1 MNLNIEKIETE
12 RLLLIPFTKQL
23 CHLVNDKNFVA
34 LQNNGLNAGEG
45 YPDKETLDTIPKIV
59 ANIELSNG
67 PTGFESWV
75 IITKQKMKII
85 GDVGFKGIPNQAGE
99 IDLGYG
105 IIASERQKGY
115 AFEATE
121 ALLKWAFSN
130 PGVKKITAKCLI
142 ENVGSWK
149 TLEKLNFKNNF
160 KDDKYLYW
168 ISEQGH

>member
-1 MNLNIEKIETE
+1 MNIEKIETE

-45 YPDKETLDTIPKIV
+45 YPDQETLDTIPKIV

-75 IITKQKMKII
+75 IITKQEMKII

-115 AFEATE
+115 AFEAAK
-121 ALLKWAFSN
+121 ALCDWAISQEN
-130 PGVKKITAKCLI
+130 VNTITAKCLI
-142 ENVGSWK
+142 ENEGSRKILENVGFKKACQDSSMIFWS
-149 TLEKLNFKNNF
+149 LE
-160 KDDKYLYW
+160 
-168 ISEQGH
+168 

>member
-1 MNLNIEKIETE
+1 MNIEKIETE

-45 YPDKETLDTIPKIV
+45 YPDQETLDTIPKIV

-75 IITKQKMKII
+75 IITKQEMKII

-115 AFEATE
+115 AFEAAK
-121 ALLKWAFSN
+121 ALCDWAISQEN
-130 PGVKKITAKCLI
+130 VNTITAKCLV
-142 ENVGSWK
+142 ENEGSYK
-149 TLEKLNFKNNF
+149 TLEKLNFKRITEDESMFHYIF
-160 KDDKYLYW
+160 K
-168 ISEQGH
+168 

>member
-1 MNLNIEKIETE
+1 MNIEKIETD

-34 LQNNGLNAGEG
+34 LQNNGFNAGEG
-45 YPDKETLDTIPKIV
+45 YPDQETLDTIPKIV

-75 IITKQKMKII
+75 IITKKAMKII

-105 IIASERQKGY
+105 IIASERKKGY
-115 AFEATE
+115 AFEASK
-121 ALLKWAFSN
+121 ALCDWAISQEN
-130 PGVKKITAKCLI
+130 VNRITARCLI
-142 ENVGSWK
+142 ENEGSYK
-149 TLEKLNFKNNF
+149 ILEKLNFKR
-160 KDDKYLYW
+160 
-168 ISEQGH
+168 ISLDETMFYYNLE